1 MFRKDGALKRDEQVP
16 TRGVTIISVMSTPKF
31 ALGVA
36 DVRAGRPI
44 RPDYETW
51 DVDPQWDYERGR
63 QWASVAPRTVALKN
77 SKGRITPEALR
88 WFVRGDIP

>member
-16 TRGVTIISVMSTPKF
+16 TRGVTITSVMSTPKF

-36 DVRAGRPI
+36 DVRAGRPH
-44 RPDYETW
+44 RSDYDTW
-51 DVDPQWDYERGR
+51 DADPQWDYERGR
-63 QWASVAPRTVALKN
+63 QWASVAPRNVVLKRG
-77 SKGRITPEALR
+77 SRITAEALR